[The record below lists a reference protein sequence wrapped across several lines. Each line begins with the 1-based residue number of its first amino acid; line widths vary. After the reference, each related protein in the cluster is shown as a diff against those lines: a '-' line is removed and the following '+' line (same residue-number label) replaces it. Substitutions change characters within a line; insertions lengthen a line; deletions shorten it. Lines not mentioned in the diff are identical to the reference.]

1 MNKLA
6 LSFITA
12 FTSFLV
18 IGCSDKSVNDDNK
31 VEVKPSSAVESEISQ
46 SEATLKE
53 SDKIKQNSDSINI
66 PIHILKDDPKEVK
79 YIEVKKDS
87 TLQEKIE
94 SIIKVLSKECFNSL
108 PMKVKLYPGNSKV
121 RIELIEPKTD
131 SESRVSWKKDYLNE
145 TTKEYTINTIVKNI
159 IQEDYKGD
167 WIKEVQLYYD
177 GKLISLD

>member
-66 PIHILKDDPKEVK
+66 PIHIHTKPHM
-79 YIEVKKDS
+79 KKPTYPHIRLDHLTS
-87 TLQEKIE
+87 PNINV
-94 SIIKVLSKECFNSL
+94 II
-108 PMKVKLYPGNSKV
+108 G
-121 RIELIEPKTD
+121 
-131 SESRVSWKKDYLNE
+131 
-145 TTKEYTINTIVKNI
+145 
-159 IQEDYKGD
+159 
-167 WIKEVQLYYD
+167 
-177 GKLISLD
+177 